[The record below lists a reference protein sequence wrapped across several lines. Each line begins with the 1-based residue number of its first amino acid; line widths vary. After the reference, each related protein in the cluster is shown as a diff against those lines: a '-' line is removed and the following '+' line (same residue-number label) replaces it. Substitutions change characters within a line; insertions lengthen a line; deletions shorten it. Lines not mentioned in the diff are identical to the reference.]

1 MAKERKMMTEWVIE
15 ALEKLGGK
23 GKILAISKL
32 VGEQHQADIRAVPE
46 LVHEWQYELRWA
58 GDILRKNGILK
69 PARKTSR
76 GVWEL
81 ATEQNSK
88 PAQQPKP
95 ATTLGKLSFPQFKKI
110 VFRNFSLYAKNGRNQ
125 VVEELLGE
133 GVYCLAGAN
142 GLGKTT
148 FLNAINYCLTGIV
161 LEPNLEVFSPAEI
174 VDANKKF
181 TESYFVGRIKEK
193 DRQAAEIEIT
203 FAVNDKFYR
212 IIRPFFGRDQLRVL
226 EIYEE
231 IDNKKIGLFEPGEKS
246 PRELNTSYESL
257 LSREMGF
264 EGFEYFIFYQ
274 LYLLTFDENR
284 RMVFWDE
291 RASQHMMGLAFN
303 TSSHNAER
311 MIRLKRLIEK
321 LESDGRNSRWS
332 ATQTKN
338 KIDEIQR
345 VSKKKR
351 GRNIEKLEKFYFDLY
366 AASEK
371 AEETRN
377 HISNEYDTL
386 LRIQSKLT
394 AEIAQLRMEQAKYFS
409 NYSKPR
415 SKLLA
420 NSNIK
425 TAIEMQE
432 CFLCH
437 SAGSQITEMI
447 QRNVLK
453 ERCPL
458 CGTKIN
464 EEKTEI
470 QAGLLSLIRKNDSAL
485 AKKNTKLNELIG
497 EANAKARELQ
507 KAELEHKHSKEEIQ
521 KFEKDNSILNLMRPD
536 KKSLNSIVDELKRQ
550 FAILDKESKESY
562 AKRDQ
567 LKPEYENLLQVT
579 ERAYKAAETD
589 FVPIFKRLATSF
601 IGLNLNIRPQRSNRS
616 IGLVMELQDSARTR
630 FYQLSESQRFFL
642 DIALRMSLA
651 IYLSR
656 PGQEATMIIDTPEG
670 SLDIAYESRVG
681 TMFAEFVNDYNQNI
695 IMTANINA
703 SELLVTLAKK
713 CGKEKMRFRRMLEW
727 TQLGPVQ
734 KQGEHLFER
743 VYKNIERA
751 LG

>member
-1 MAKERKMMTEWVIE
+1 MMTEWVVE
-15 ALEKLGGK
+15 ALQKLGGK
-23 GKILAISKL
+23 GKLLAISQL
-32 VGEQHQADIRAVPE
+32 VWEEHEADIRAERE
-46 LVHEWQYELRWA
+46 LLHEWQYELRWA
-58 GDILRKNGILK
+58 GDILRKKGILR
-69 PARKTSR
+69 PSSTTPR
-76 GVWEL
+76 GIWEL
-81 ATEQNSK
+81 AAEQNRK
-88 PAQQPKP
+88 PVQEPKTT
-95 ATTLGKLSFPQFKKI
+95 TTLGKLSFPRFKKI
-110 VFRNFSLYAKNGRNQ
+110 IFRDFSLYAKNGRNQ
-125 VVEELLGE
+125 LVEELPGE

-148 FLNAINYCLTGIV
+148 FLNAVNYCLTGIV
-161 LEPNLEVFSPAEI
+161 LEPFREVLSPAEI

-193 DRQAAEIEIT
+193 DQLAAEIEIT

-212 IIRPFFGRDQLRVL
+212 IIRPFFGRDELRLL
-226 EIYEE
+226 EIYEKL
-231 IDNKKIGLFEPGEKS
+231 DNKKIGLFDPGEKS

-264 EGFEYFIFYQ
+264 EGFDYFIFYQ

-303 TSSHNAER
+303 TSSHDAER
-311 MIRLKRLIEK
+311 MIRLKRSIEK
-321 LESDGRNSRWS
+321 HESDGRNSRWS
-332 ATQTKN
+332 ATQTKK
-338 KIDEIQR
+338 KIDEILR

-351 GRNIEKLEKFYFDLY
+351 AQSIEKLEEYYHGLY

-371 AEETRN
+371 AEQIKN

-386 LRIQSKLT
+386 LRTQSKLT

-415 SKLLA
+415 SKLLE
-420 NSNIK
+420 NTSVK
-425 TAIEMQE
+425 VAIEKQR
-432 CFLCH
+432 CFLCD
-437 SAGSQITEMI
+437 SVGSQITEMI

-458 CGTKIN
+458 CETKIN
-464 EEKTEI
+464 EEEKEV
-470 QAGLLSLIRKNDSAL
+470 QAELLGLIKKNDAAL
-485 AKKNTKLNELIG
+485 VKKNGKLGELIG
-497 EANAKARELQ
+497 EANAKSLELQ
-507 KAELEHKHSKEEIQ
+507 RAEQEYQHSQEKIQ
-521 KFEKDNSILNLMRPD
+521 KFEKDNSSLNLMRPD
-536 KKSLNSIVDELKRQ
+536 KGNVNSILEELKRQ
-550 FAILDKESKESY
+550 FTIFDKESKESY
-562 AKRDQ
+562 DKRDK
-567 LKPEYENLLQVT
+567 LKPEYEALLQTT
-579 ERAYKAAETD
+579 ERAYRAAETE

-601 IGLNLNIRPQRSNRS
+601 IGLSLNIRPQVSNRS

-630 FYQLSESQRFFL
+630 AYQLSESQRFFL

-651 IYLSR
+651 IYLSK
-656 PGQEATMIIDTPEG
+656 PGQESTMIIDTPEG

-681 TMFAEFVNDYNQNI
+681 TMFAEFVNVYHQNI

-734 KQGEHLFER
+734 KEGEHLFER
-743 VYKNIERA
+743 VYKNIEKA

>member
-1 MAKERKMMTEWVIE
+1 MMTEWVIE

-23 GKILAISKL
+23 AKLLAISKL
-32 VGEQHQADIRAVPE
+32 VGEQHEADIRAVPE

-69 PARKTSR
+69 PASNSSR

-81 ATEQNSK
+81 AKKKQNSK
-88 PAQQPKP
+88 PAQEPT
-95 ATTLGKLSFPQFKKI
+95 TTLGKLSFPQFKRI
-110 VFRNFSLYAKNGRNQ
+110 VFRNFSLYSKNGRNQ
-125 VVEELLGE
+125 VIEEPFGK

-161 LEPNLEVFSPAEI
+161 LEPFREVLSPAEI
-174 VDANKKF
+174 VEGNKRF

-231 IDNKKIGLFEPGEKS
+231 IDKKKIGLFEPGEKS
-246 PRELNTSYESL
+246 PRELNASYESL

-264 EGFEYFIFYQ
+264 EGFESFIFYQ

-284 RMVFWDE
+284 RMIFWDE

-303 TSSHNAER
+303 TSSHEAER
-311 MIRLKRLIEK
+311 MIRLKRSIEK
-321 LESDGRNSRWS
+321 HESDGRNSRWR

-338 KIDEIQR
+338 KIDEILR
-345 VSKKKR
+345 VSTKKR
-351 GRNIEKLEKFYFDLY
+351 GQSIEKLEKHYHDLY
-366 AASEK
+366 VASER
-371 AEETRN
+371 AEQIKN
-377 HISNEYDTL
+377 HIKNEYDTL
-386 LRIQSKLT
+386 LRTQSKLT
-394 AEIAQLRMEQAKYFS
+394 AEIAQLRIEQSKHFS

-415 SKLLA
+415 SKLLE
-420 NSNIK
+420 NRSIK
-425 TAIEMQE
+425 TAIETQE
-432 CFLCH
+432 CFLCN
-437 SAGSQITEMI
+437 SVGSQITEMI
-447 QRNVLK
+447 ERNILK

-458 CGTKIN
+458 CETKIN
-464 EEKTEI
+464 EKETKV
-470 QAGLLSLIRKNDSAL
+470 QAGFLDLIRKNDAAL
-485 AKKNTKLNELIG
+485 GKKNAKLTELIG
-497 EANAKARELQ
+497 EAHAKGLELQ
-507 KAELEHKHSKEEIQ
+507 KAEQEHEHSIREFQ
-521 KFEKDNSILNLMRPD
+521 KFEQDNSELKLARPD
-536 KKSLNSIVDELKRQ
+536 KKSVNSIVDELKRQ
-550 FAILDKESKESY
+550 FAIFDEESKASY
-562 AKRDQ
+562 DKRDK
-567 LKPEYENLLQVT
+567 LKPEYENLLQIT
-579 ERAYKAAETD
+579 ERAYRAAETE

-601 IGLNLNIRPQRSNRS
+601 IGLSLNIRPQRSNRS

-630 FYQLSESQRFFL
+630 SFQLSESQRFFL

-681 TMFAEFVNDYNQNI
+681 TMFAEFVNDYHQNI

-727 TQLGPVQ
+727 VQLGPVQ

-743 VYKNIERA
+743 VYKNIEKA
-751 LG
+751 LR

>member
-1 MAKERKMMTEWVIE
+1 MMTDWVIE
-15 ALEKLGGK
+15 ALKELGGK

-32 VGEQHQADIRAVPE
+32 VWEEHEADIRAERE
-46 LVHEWQYELRWA
+46 LLHEWNYELRWA
-58 GDILRKNGILK
+58 GDILRKSGVLK
-69 PARKTSR
+69 PASKTSR

-81 ATEQNSK
+81 AKTGQNLK
-88 PAQQPKP
+88 PAKEPKP
-95 ATTLGKLSFPQFKKI
+95 TTTLGKLSFPQFKKI
-110 VFRNFSLYAKNGRNQ
+110 VFRNFSLYAKNGLNQ
-125 VVEELLGE
+125 VIDESIGL

-161 LEPNLEVFSPAEI
+161 LEPFREVLSPGEI

-181 TESYFVGRIKEK
+181 TESYFIGRIKEK
-193 DRQAAEIEIT
+193 DRPAAEIEIT
-203 FAVNDKFYR
+203 FVVNDKFYR

-231 IDNKKIGLFEPGEKS
+231 IDNKKISLFEPGEKS
-246 PRELNTSYESL
+246 PQQLNTSYESL

-303 TSSHNAER
+303 TSSHDAER

-321 LESDGRNSRWS
+321 HESDGRNSRWD
-332 ATQTKN
+332 ATQTKK
-338 KIDEIQR
+338 KIDEMLQ

-351 GRNIEKLEKFYFDLY
+351 GPSIERLEKYYNDLF

-371 AEETRN
+371 AEQTKN
-377 HISNEYDTL
+377 HIGNEYDTL
-386 LRIQSKLT
+386 LRTQSKLT
-394 AEIAQLRMEQAKYFS
+394 AEIAQLRMAQAKYFS
-409 NYSKPR
+409 TYSKPR
-415 SKLLA
+415 SKLLE
-420 NSNIK
+420 NSSIK
-425 TAIEMQE
+425 TAISRQE
-432 CFLCH
+432 CFICN
-437 SAGSQITEMI
+437 SVGSQITEMI

-458 CGTKIN
+458 CETKIN
-464 EEKTEI
+464 EEEKEV
-470 QAGLLSLIRKNDSAL
+470 QAGLLALIRKNDAAL
-485 AKKNTKLNELIG
+485 AKRNAKLNELIG
-497 EANAKARELQ
+497 EANAKALELQ
-507 KAELEHKHSKEEIQ
+507 KAELEYKQSKEKIQ
-521 KFEKDNSILNLMRPD
+521 KFEKDNSSLNLMRPD
-536 KKSLNSIVDELKRQ
+536 KQSVNSILGELKRQ
-550 FAILDKESKESY
+550 FAVFDKASKESY
-562 AKRDQ
+562 DKRDK
-567 LKPEYENLLQVT
+567 LKPEYETLLKAT
-579 ERAYKAAETD
+579 ERAYRAAETE

-601 IGLNLNIRPQRSNRS
+601 IGLSLNIRPQRSNRT

-630 FYQLSESQRFFL
+630 SYQLSESQRFFL

-651 IYLSR
+651 IYLSK
-656 PGQEATMIIDTPEG
+656 PGEEATMIIDTPEG

-681 TMFAEFVNDYNQNI
+681 RMFAEFVNDYRQNI

-703 SELLVTLAKK
+703 SELLLTLARE

-734 KQGEHLFER
+734 RQGEHLFER
-743 VYKNIERA
+743 VYKNIEKA